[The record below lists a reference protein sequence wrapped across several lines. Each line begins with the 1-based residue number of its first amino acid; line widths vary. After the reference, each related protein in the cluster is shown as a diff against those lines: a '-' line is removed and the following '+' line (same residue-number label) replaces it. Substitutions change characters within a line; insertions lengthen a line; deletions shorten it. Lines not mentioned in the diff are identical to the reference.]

1 MEAQATE
8 HMADDRR
15 ALLTEREREILL
27 GEGEEVSEKYYSVV
41 VSRVRNKIE
50 RLEEDIPALDAHDTL
65 GDELREV
72 VCDEEEDDV

>member
-1 MEAQATE
+1 MGAQATE
-8 HMADDRR
+8 PMAEDRR

-27 GEGEEVSEKYYSVV
+27 NDGEGVSEKYYSVV

-50 RLEEDIPALDAHDTL
+50 RLEDDLPAIDTHDTL

-72 VCDEEEDDV
+72 VCESDEE